1 MEGLTVPHNNV
12 VFDVAAIKHLSPAA
26 IGAKIIEMRT
36 GDAVE
41 LLNELDSNR
50 LIKVIKSLPA
60 PEIIRLLD
68 QPELHEAPKIIAALP
83 NDQAAELLEDM
94 FADRATD
101 IFQRLNAVDKAR
113 LLSALKPE
121 TSQTLRNLIRYKPNT
136 AGSLMTTEFIS
147 VPSDW
152 SVAETIEHV
161 RQVERTRE
169 TVYAIYIVDVTT
181 NVLLGVV
188 SLRRLITQS
197 PDEPIL
203 SISRDVQPLA
213 ISPLEDRE
221 NVARLF
227 RKHDLLAV
235 PVVDDQHKIIGIV
248 TVDDVL
254 DAITDEATEDAYRFG
269 GMEALDKPYMRIGF
283 MEMLKKRGGWLGI
296 LFIGE
301 MLTASAM
308 QHFEM
313 ELEKAIVLTL
323 FIPLIMSS
331 GGNSGSQAT
340 SLIIRSL
347 ALQELKLKDWWRV
360 AIREIPT
367 GLALGSFLGLI
378 GALRI
383 SMWQSLGIYDYG
395 EHWDLVA
402 ITVAIALVCIVAFG
416 TVTGSMLPFILKRL
430 NFDPATASAPFVA
443 TLVDVSGLVIYFSV
457 ALLILS
463 GTLL

>member
-60 PEIIRLLD
+60 QEIIRLLD

-101 IFQRLNAVDKAR
+101 IFQRLNAIDKAR

-147 VPSDW
+147 VPSGW